1 MSFSLPVT
9 DLYYLPRD
17 DLAPERYEEI
27 TSPVFAW
34 SRIGEKYV
42 FDDRQRL
49 DFKLINM
56 HERAFNGYNNQPPP
70 HGPREREKLKSMI
83 YRDEVVM
90 LGGYAFSKGSLFYI
104 DERGALICR
113 DRLAFKFDGAR
124 DIIREYNRSVA
135 RRDYSKRGGKP
146 RPTALPARQA
156 QIKQPAPLSVI
167 NSKAAGRLL
176 AAGGMYN
183 GNPEGFRQVAQQLG
197 GEAPAGYDQMMSD
210 QAKGLL
216 ITGASVAVGLGI
228 GRLHIIDNIK
238 KLPTYNTSPSLES
251 PYLQGFITKSGTLLN
266 AEHAVIDPKKLANY
280 ALNPVHPIGGNKAKV
295 FESALGYNSSNM
307 DDLIFKV
314 KQGILTHP
322 ATPGLHDNFGQ
333 RMSVDMQIIGINGK
347 IEVIR
352 TGWMY
357 ETEAFVPRMTTIY
370 VK

>member
-1 MSFSLPVT
+1 MSFSLPGT

-34 SRIGEKYV
+34 SRIEDKYV

-124 DIIREYNRSVA
+124 DIIREYNRSVT

-156 QIKQPAPLSVI
+156 QIPQPATLSVI

-183 GNPEGFRQVAQQLG
+183 GNPDGFRQTAEQLG

-216 ITGASVAVGLGI
+216 IAGASIAAGLTMG
-228 GRLHIIDNIK
+228 
-238 KLPTYNTSPSLES
+238 KLKFPDLNELETLGAKGTYTSRPFDPEQAGG
-251 PYLQGFITKSGTLLN
+251 PIEYLTT
-266 AEHAVIDPKKLANY
+266 E
-280 ALNPVHPIGGNKAKV
+280 GGNNH
-295 FESALGYNSSNM
+295 S
-307 DDLIFKV
+307 
-314 KQGILTHP
+314 
-322 ATPGLHDNFGQ
+322 Q
-333 RMSVDMQIIGINGK
+333 RDS
-347 IEVIR
+347 
-352 TGWMY
+352 Y
-357 ETEAFVPRMTTIY
+357 C
-370 VK
+370 

>member
-1 MSFSLPVT
+1 MSFSLPGT

-34 SRIGEKYV
+34 SRIEDKYV

-124 DIIREYNRSVA
+124 DIIREYNRSVT

-146 RPTALPARQA
+146 RPTPARQA
-156 QIKQPAPLSVI
+156 QTKQPAPLSTI
-167 NSKAAGRLL
+167 NSKVAGRLL

-183 GNPEGFRQVAQQLG
+183 GNPEGFRQAAQQLG

-216 ITGASVAVGLGI
+216 MAEASVAAGLTMGRI
-228 GRLHIIDNIK
+228 SSGVVHSTMKTKSAAVDALKKVERGRVKLKNLGNINDFLLTQSANLDKKLGKKIGQGRLPYAPGKAGIEQAKKTVKETLENATQISMII
-238 KLPTYNTSPSLES
+238 PS
-251 PYLQGFITKSGTLLN
+251 
-266 AEHAVIDPKKLANY
+266 
-280 ALNPVHPIGGNKAKV
+280 
-295 FESALGYNSSNM
+295 SSVRGKY
-307 DDLIFKV
+307 DLIHIFSEKTNSTV
-314 KQGILTHP
+314 SLRVLSESKYDFDTLIP
-322 ATPGLHDNFGQ
+322 ERSSKF
-333 RMSVDMQIIGINGK
+333 
-347 IEVIR
+347 
-352 TGWMY
+352 
-357 ETEAFVPRMTTIY
+357 
-370 VK
+370 